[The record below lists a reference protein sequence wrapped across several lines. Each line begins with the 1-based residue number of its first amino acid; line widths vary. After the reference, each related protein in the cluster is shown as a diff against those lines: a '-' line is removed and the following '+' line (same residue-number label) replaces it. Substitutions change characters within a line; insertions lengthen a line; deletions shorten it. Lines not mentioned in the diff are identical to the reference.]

1 MPAASKKSMKA
12 AAAAKPSTKIKAKA
26 KATPK
31 AKAKPAVVTVEST
44 AAACDS
50 VVLYEPK
57 GTMARGR
64 SIESTTTEPKCDS
77 ERRKLRK
84 RDSSEQ
90 AHRVLTARLAGVSE
104 TVIEHKLNASG
115 ETMIEV
121 TKKAMK
127 QAKHSQEYLATEFWT
142 DLDDAFNIF
151 SHSLDCLPDAP
162 DNEII
167 QDENCHSKNRAT
179 RNTKELQRFLEY
191 ASPLNES
198 ELMTVLNASVRGL
211 IVSPKMEREMR
222 HALLKHMGTHGLHL
236 KFVALWEAIK
246 DLMDSIVA
254 DHWAVDQSTGVL
266 RGRYLKGESAC
277 ALLAVI
283 DLDAALRV
291 EVAVRA
297 KESPSVA
304 DLNLLLGSQTGRALY
319 RPEGLKVSFMAFIE
333 SCSKFISELEDN
345 GFKYDDVEAFKREMK
360 CGTTHLSSIG
370 VSNGMQPI
378 AQVPYLTLSTMAL
391 DVEHLNEHW
400 DLRKKC
406 RVETLAV
413 HLGLVP
419 RMPWEIAL
427 YGPTDVIP
435 GFPLTVV
442 ISDGELKQIR
452 NAREHAAEVMGDGL
466 LTFKEMSSYVN
477 EANDALVGLDRL
489 WVVNKVFINKHAE
502 PVAMRSVHMHIL
514 AALPSESNTE
524 VSFDEAMVALLTLKA
539 SRLVLCCKASVL
551 RELTLFTA
559 IVKDLMDGNSP
570 CSKEVVNFNPF
581 FRLGLSRLA
590 YFCKYKVL
598 TAATAGQLFPKATI
612 LVAQDAIIEA
622 YRDFANA
629 VEAKES
635 PKTVG
640 LCRQFSWML
649 SSSQL
654 ASLEKYVKDFA
665 TQQRLAHAPLLKALK
680 DAKGG
685 GDDSVSTLLLAKPV
699 AKSGASSS
707 STGPLTPGP
716 KGKLANAEES
726 LEDKK
731 SRLRELY
738 APKKKAA

>member
-1 MPAASKKSMKA
+1 
-12 AAAAKPSTKIKAKA
+12 
-26 KATPK
+26 
-31 AKAKPAVVTVEST
+31 
-44 AAACDS
+44 
-50 VVLYEPK
+50 
-57 GTMARGR
+57 
-64 SIESTTTEPKCDS
+64 
-77 ERRKLRK
+77 
-84 RDSSEQ
+84 
-90 AHRVLTARLAGVSE
+90 
-104 TVIEHKLNASG
+104 VIEQKLNASG

-121 TKKAMK
+121 TKNAMK
-127 QAKHSQEYLATEFWT
+127 LAKHSQEYLATEFWT

-151 SHSLDCLPDAP
+151 SHTLDCLPDAP
-162 DNEII
+162 DDEII
-167 QDENCHSKNRAT
+167 QDELFTAMANCHSKNRAT

-254 DHWAVDQSTGVL
+254 DHWSVDQSTGVL
-266 RGRYLKGESAC
+266 RGRYLKGESAS
-277 ALLAVI
+277 AVLAVI

-291 EVAVRA
+291 EAAVRA

-304 DLNLLLGSQTGRALY
+304 DLNLLLSSQTGRALY
-319 RPEGLKVSFMAFIE
+319 RPEGLKISFMAFIE

-360 CGTTHLSSIG
+360 IGIAHLSSIG
-370 VSNGMQPI
+370 ISNAMQPI
-378 AQVPYLTLSTMAL
+378 AHVPYLTLSTMAL

-427 YGPTDVIP
+427 YGPTDCLP
-435 GFPLTVV
+435 GFPLTAV
-442 ISDGELKQIR
+442 ICDAELKQIR
-452 NAREHAAEVMGDGL
+452 NAREHAAELMGDGL
-466 LTFKEMSSYVN
+466 LTFKEMSAYVN
-477 EANDALVGLDRL
+477 DANDALVGLDRL
-489 WVVNKVFINKHAE
+489 WVVNRVFINKHAE
-502 PVAMRSVHMHIL
+502 AVAIRSVHMHIL

-524 VSFDEAMVALLTLKA
+524 VKFDEAMIALLTLKA

-570 CSKEVVNFNPF
+570 CNKEVVNFNPF
-581 FRLGLSRLA
+581 FKLGLSRLA

-598 TAATAGQLFPKATI
+598 TATTAGQLFPKATI
-612 LVAQDAIIEA
+612 LVAQEAIIEA
-622 YRDFANA
+622 YRDFATA
-629 VEAKES
+629 VEAKEI
-635 PKTVG
+635 PKSVG
-640 LCRQFSWML
+640 LCRQFSWLL

-654 ASLEKYVKDFA
+654 ASLETYVKEFA
-665 TQQRLAHAPLLKALK
+665 AHQRSAHAPLLKALK
-680 DAKGG
+680 DGKG
-685 GDDSVSTLLLAKPV
+685 GDDESVSTLLLAKPV

-707 STGPLTPGP
+707 STGPVTPGP
-716 KGKLANAEES
+716 KGKLAKAEES

-731 SRLRELY
+731 KRLRELY
-738 APKKKAA
+738 APKKKGRIIGCLFKFLST